1 MELDNKIRV
10 LVDNACSH
18 LYSHLISRSVFLYIL
33 SSDVVALVF
42 IVPPVL

>member
-10 LVDNACSH
+10 PVGNACSH
-18 LYSHLISRSVFLYIL
+18 LYSRSVFLYIL